1 MAQVKNG
8 DSVKV
13 HYTGKLEDGS
23 IFDSSEG
30 RSPLAFK
37 VGAGQMIK
45 GFDRG
50 VVGMVLN
57 EKKSISVSPEDGYGH
72 INNDLVIEISRDTV
86 PSDLKLEKGLKLQM
100 TQQNGRPVVVTVTD
114 LNEEKVTLDANHHL
128 AGKTLIF
135 DVELVDLKS

>member
-1 MAQVKNG
+1 MTQVKNG

-30 RSPLAFK
+30 RDPLAFK

-50 VVGMVLN
+50 VVGMTLN
-57 EKKSISVSPEDGYGH
+57 EKKSISILPEDGYGA
-72 INNDLVIEISRDTV
+72 INNDLVIEVSRDTV
-86 PSDLKLEKGLKLQM
+86 PADIKLEKGLKLQM
-100 TQQNGRPVVVTVTD
+100 MQENGRPVVVTVTD
-114 LNEEKVTLDANHHL
+114 INEKKVTLDANHHL

-135 DVELVDLKS
+135 DVELVDLKN